1 MSSEIIDFELWK
13 KVNSIRIKLSLR
25 VWLTALPDL
34 LRSLLFSRVT
44 VESKLDSDLSAHEQ
58 NQSAHVQNLSDQLQN
73 QRHSTTTVNSNLVL
87 NSYLTKALFFSFFL
101 PESDII
107 LNPTV
112 AEVYLTDPG

>member
-44 VESKLDSDLSAHEQ
+44 VESKLDSDLSAHVQNQSAHEQ
-58 NQSAHVQNLSDQLQN
+58 NQSAHLLMSKISLLMCKPCLINCKISVTPQPQSVVTLS
-73 QRHSTTTVNSNLVL
+73 S
-87 NSYLTKALFFSFFL
+87 
-101 PESDII
+101 I
-107 LNPTV
+107 LI
-112 AEVYLTDPG
+112 